1 MCCWS
6 TGIREYPLIYLCFI
20 SFLVVQVQ
28 STAAPSLG
36 ERRDQGPTWLVE
48 GKNRMIYFS
57 DMDGGFRGKSGSS
70 GGSWDRT
77 SRNWTRLPHK
87 PICSPLYRNEKKSD
101 PPTPCHL
108 VVQRYSRRVQYE
120 TELGQ

>member
-1 MCCWS
+1 M
-6 TGIREYPLIYLCFI
+6 
-20 SFLVVQVQ
+20 
-28 STAAPSLG
+28 G

-57 DMDGGFRGKSGSS
+57 DMDGGF
-70 GGSWDRT
+70 GGNLEVQVDHGIGPPGRVCLI
-77 SRNWTRLPHK
+77 NPFAV
-87 PICSPLYRNEKKSD
+87 LYKKSD